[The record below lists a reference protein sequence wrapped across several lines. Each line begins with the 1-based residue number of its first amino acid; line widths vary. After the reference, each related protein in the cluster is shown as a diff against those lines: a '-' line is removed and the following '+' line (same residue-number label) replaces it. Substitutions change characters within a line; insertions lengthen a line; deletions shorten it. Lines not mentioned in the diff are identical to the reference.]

1 MSVIADETV
10 LLRYLLDDDPYQ
22 SPQAAELIATGEV
35 RIYPEIITRTVV
47 TLRDVYDVPR
57 AEIARAM
64 TALLDD
70 VLVNEPTVCALAI
83 RIFGRMQMDFTD
95 CLLVA
100 RTAIYGDDI
109 KSFGKP
115 IIQGVADFQAAR
127 EGEAAG
133 RDGAGHGG
141 GAGGAG
147 AVGHGGGSG
156 GAAATGRGGYN
167 AGGPN
172 DARAAGRGAA
182 GHGTSGSDSRT
193 RQTGST
199 DRTID
204 QLRAAGKRRR

>member
-1 MSVIADETV
+1 MSVIVDETV
-10 LLRYLLDDDPYQ
+10 LLRYLLDDDPFQ

-127 EGEAAG
+127 ESE
-133 RDGAGHGG
+133 
-141 GAGGAG
+141 
-147 AVGHGGGSG
+147 GSTRG
-156 GAAATGRGGYN
+156 GAAGASVDPSSSDDRDGGTRRSRATSGNQGKG
-167 AGGPN
+167 
-172 DARAAGRGAA
+172 AGRP
-182 GHGTSGSDSRT
+182 
-193 RQTGST
+193 GST

-204 QLRAAGKRRR
+204 QLRAAGKRHR

>member
-1 MSVIADETV
+1 MSVIVDETV

-22 SPQAAELIATGEV
+22 SPRAAELIATGEV

-57 AEIARAM
+57 PEIARAM

-115 IIQGVADFQAAR
+115 IIQGVADYQAAR
-127 EGEAAG
+127 GG
-133 RDGAGHGG
+133 DGTGGHG
-141 GAGGAG
+141 ARDD
-147 AVGHGGGSG
+147 GSSEG
-156 GAAATGRGGYN
+156 DRGGRGDGSST
-167 AGGPN
+167 AARGGRP
-172 DARAAGRGAA
+172 
-182 GHGTSGSDSRT
+182 
-193 RQTGST
+193 GST

-204 QLRAAGKRRR
+204 RLRAAGNRRR